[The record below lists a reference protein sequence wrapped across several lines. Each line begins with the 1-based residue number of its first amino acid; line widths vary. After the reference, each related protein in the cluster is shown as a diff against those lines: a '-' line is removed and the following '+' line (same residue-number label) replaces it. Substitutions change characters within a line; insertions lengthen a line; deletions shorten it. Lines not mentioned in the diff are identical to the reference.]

1 MTDADRIAAEER
13 YPALQPDADE
23 LTYPRAALREFQR
36 GAFVAGV
43 DYAREQI
50 AQELHDWAALHAGP
64 DGAFF
69 ADLWERRIARG
80 ES

>member
-1 MTDADRIAAEER
+1 MTDTAYRKFCEVRKGSPLSEGEFGAIYSRVEAAWIEQVETAIR
-13 YPALQPDADE
+13 K
-23 LTYPRAALREFQR
+23 
-36 GAFVAGV
+36 
-43 DYAREQI
+43 QI